1 MNTTAR
7 NRRKRNALRNS
18 LALLV
23 ALGVTAY
30 YLMDFDHAALPLSLS
45 PTDSYK
51 AIDQQPD
58 GFATSVVRHQY
69 HIDGTLDY
77 KLTARKIEFHD
88 VELNDTA
95 NGPADNGQ
103 TAKGSA
109 SKVDPF
115 ALGNEDLDYA
125 PTDHRNGDYA
135 DVYEPKF
142 FLYDGEQLAVALSS
156 RMATLFNKGNDLHL
170 HRAVQL
176 ADFARATTINAE
188 EMTISLILKQ
198 AMSESVV
205 EIKTEQSFTESRG
218 LHGRLDQGKWHLVSE
233 VRSVIQP

>member
-1 MNTTAR
+1 MNTSAR

-18 LALLV
+18 VALLV

-30 YLMDFDHAALPLSLS
+30 YLTDLERASLPLSLS
-45 PTDSYK
+45 PINSYK
-51 AIDQQPD
+51 PVDRQPD

-69 HIDGTLDY
+69 RTDGTLDY

-88 VELNDTA
+88 VELNGASTATA
-95 NGPADNGQ
+95 NQMPDKAGNE
-103 TAKGSA
+103 SLN
-109 SKVDPF
+109 DPF
-115 ALGNEDLDYA
+115 ALDDEELDYA
-125 PTDHRNGDYA
+125 PADPRSGDYA
-135 DVYEPKF
+135 DVFEPKF

-176 ADFARATTINAE
+176 ADFSQATTINAE
-188 EMTISLILKQ
+188 EMTVSLILKQ
-198 AMSESVV
+198 AMSESEVA
-205 EIKTEQSFTESRG
+205 IKTEQSITQSKG
-218 LHGRLDQGKWHLVSE
+218 LHGKLDSGKWHLVSE